1 MSDTVHEWMS
11 GLSGHTFAD
20 PALLDLAMA
29 HRSWCAEN
37 QGAPSN
43 ERLEFLGD
51 AVLGWIVADVLVR
64 RHPTATEGQLTDV
77 RKSLVSA
84 EALADMAREI
94 DLGRWILLGA
104 GERDTGGHD
113 KTSILADTLEAVI
126 GALYLDAGV
135 IRTRRF
141 VRRLIATRAKA
152 AWRNLDRV
160 DARSRLI
167 RVCVREFGRP
177 PVVETTSSGQ
187 AHEPSFEAVV
197 VVEAEQLGR
206 GVGRSKKVAIQR
218 ASEVALD
225 VLAARGVDVAS
236 A

>member
-1 MSDTVHEWMS
+1 MS
-11 GLSGHTFAD
+11 GLSGHVFKK
-20 PALLDLAMA
+20 PELLALAMA

-37 QGAPSN
+37 GGAPSN

-51 AVLGWIVADVLVR
+51 AVLGWIVADDVSR
-64 RHPTATEGQLTDV
+64 RHPTATEGQLTDL

-84 EALADMAREI
+84 EALASVAREI
-94 DLGRWILLGA
+94 GLGRWIRLGA
-104 GERDTGGHD
+104 GEREAGGHD
-113 KTSILADTLEAVI
+113 KTSILADALEALI

-135 IRTRRF
+135 VVTRRF
-141 VRRLIATRAKA
+141 VRQLVAERARI
-152 AWRNLDRV
+152 AWRGLDRV

-177 PVVETTSSGQ
+177 PVVATSSSGR
-187 AHEPSFEAVV
+187 AHEPSFDATVT
-197 VVEAEQLGR
+197 VEGETLGR
-206 GVGRSKKVAIQR
+206 GIGPSKKVAIQR

-225 VLAARGVDVAS
+225 ILESRGVDVAG

>member
-1 MSDTVHEWMS
+1 MSR
-11 GLSGHTFAD
+11 LSGHVFKKPD
-20 PALLDLAMA
+20 LLALAMA

-37 QGAPSN
+37 GGAPSN

-51 AVLGWIVADVLVR
+51 AVLGWIVAEYVSR
-64 RHPTATEGQLTDV
+64 RHPTATEGQLTDL

-84 EALADMAREI
+84 EALASVGRDI
-94 DLGRWILLGA
+94 GLGRWIRLGA
-104 GERDTGGHD
+104 GERDAGGHD
-113 KTSILADTLEAVI
+113 KTSILADALEALI

-135 IRTRRF
+135 VKTRRF
-141 VRRLIATRAKA
+141 VRQLIAERERA
-152 AWRNLDRV
+152 AWRGLDRV

-177 PVVETTSSGQ
+177 PVVATTSSGR
-187 AHEPSFEAVV
+187 AHEPSFDATVTVDGEA
-197 VVEAEQLGR
+197 LGR
-206 GVGRSKKVAIQR
+206 GIGRSKKVAIQR

-225 VLAARGVDVAS
+225 VLESRGVDVAG

>member
-1 MSDTVHEWMS
+1 MN
-11 GLSGHTFAD
+11 GLSGHAFKN
-20 PALLDLAMA
+20 PELLDLAMS

-37 QGAPSN
+37 QSAPSN

-51 AVLGWIVADVLVR
+51 AVLGWIVADLLVR
-64 RHPTATEGQLTDV
+64 RYPSASEGQLTDL

-94 DLGRWILLGA
+94 GLGRWIRLGA
-104 GERDTGGHD
+104 GERDAGGHD
-113 KTSILADTLEAVI
+113 KTSILADALEALI

-135 IRTRRF
+135 VQARRF
-141 VRRLIATRAKA
+141 VRGLVVPRAKEV
-152 AWRNLDRV
+152 WRRLDRV

-177 PVVETTSSGQ
+177 PVVQTVSSGR
-187 AHEPSFEAVV
+187 AHEPSFEASIT
-197 VVEAEQLGR
+197 VEGEMLGR
-206 GVGRSKKVAIQR
+206 GVGRSKKVAIQS

-225 VLAARGVDVAS
+225 VLVSRGVDVAS

>member
-1 MSDTVHEWMS
+1 MV
-11 GLSGHTFAD
+11 GLSGHSFKNPD
-20 PALLDLAMA
+20 LLDLAMA

-37 QGAPSN
+37 RDAPSN

-51 AVLGWIVADVLVR
+51 AVLGWIVADLLTR
-64 RHPTATEGQLTDV
+64 RYATASEGQLTDL

-84 EALADMAREI
+84 EALAEMARDI
-94 DLGRWILLGA
+94 GLGRWIRLGA

-113 KTSILADTLEAVI
+113 KTSILADALEAVI

-135 IRTRRF
+135 TATRRF
-141 VRRLIATRAKA
+141 VRGLILPRAKA
-152 AWRNLDRV
+152 VWGRLDRV

-167 RVCVREFGRP
+167 RVCVREYSRP
-177 PVVETTSSGQ
+177 PVVQTVSSGR
-187 AHEPSFEAVV
+187 AHEPSFEATIT
-197 VVEAEQLGR
+197 VEGEELGR
-206 GVGRSKKVAIQR
+206 GVGRSKKVAIQS

-225 VLAARGVDVAS
+225 ILASRGVDVAG

>member
-1 MSDTVHEWMS
+1 MN
-11 GLSGHTFAD
+11 GLSGHSFKK
-20 PALLDLAMA
+20 PELLELAMA

-37 QGAPSN
+37 DGAPSN

-51 AVLGWIVADVLVR
+51 AVLGWVVADLLVR

-77 RKSLVSA
+77 RKALVNA

-94 DLGRWILLGA
+94 GLGRWIRLGA
-104 GERDTGGHD
+104 GERDAGGHD
-113 KTSILADTLEAVI
+113 KTSILADALEAVI

-135 IRTRRF
+135 TRARRF
-141 VRRLIATRAKA
+141 VRLLVTPRAKA
-152 AWRNLDRV
+152 AWTGLARV

-167 RVCVREFGRP
+167 RVCVREYSRP
-177 PVVETTSSGQ
+177 PVVQTTSSGR

-197 VVEAEQLGR
+197 VVEGERLGQ
-206 GVGRSKKVAIQR
+206 GVGRSKKAAIQR

>member
-1 MSDTVHEWMS
+1 MSE
-11 GLSGHTFAD
+11 LSGHAFKKPD
-20 PALLDLAMA
+20 LLDLAMS

-37 QGAPSN
+37 GDAPSN

-51 AVLGWIVADVLVR
+51 AVLGWIVADYVTR
-64 RHPTATEGQLTDV
+64 RHPSATEGQLTDL

-94 DLGRWILLGA
+94 GLGRFVRLGA
-104 GERDTGGHD
+104 GERDAGGHD
-113 KTSILADTLEAVI
+113 KTSILSDALEALI

-135 IRTRRF
+135 TRTRRF
-141 VRRLIATRAKA
+141 VRQLVSSRAKE
-152 AWRNLDRV
+152 AWRRLDRV

-177 PVVETTSSGQ
+177 PVVQTTSSGR
-187 AHEPSFEAVV
+187 AHAPSFEASV
-197 VVEAEQLGR
+197 VVEGETLGR
-206 GVGRSKKVAIQR
+206 AIGHSKKVAIQR
-218 ASEVALD
+218 ASEEALD
-225 VLAARGVDVAS
+225 VLVTRGVDVTS

>member
-1 MSDTVHEWMS
+1 MI
-11 GLSGHTFAD
+11 GLSGHSFKNPD
-20 PALLDLAMA
+20 LLDLAMS

-37 QGAPSN
+37 RDAPSN

-51 AVLGWIVADVLVR
+51 AVLGWIVADLLTR
-64 RHPTATEGQLTDV
+64 RYAEASEGQLTDL

-84 EALADMAREI
+84 EALAEMAR
-94 DLGRWILLGA
+94 DVGLGRWIRLGA

-113 KTSILADTLEAVI
+113 KTSILADALEAVI

-135 IRTRRF
+135 TITRRF
-141 VRRLIATRAKA
+141 VRGLVLHRAKVV
-152 AWRNLDRV
+152 WGRLDRV

-167 RVCVREFGRP
+167 RVCVREHGRP
-177 PVVETTSSGQ
+177 PVVQTVSSGR
-187 AHEPSFEAVV
+187 AHEPSFEATVT
-197 VVEAEQLGR
+197 VEGEMLGR
-206 GVGRSKKVAIQR
+206 GVGRSKKVAIQS

-225 VLAARGVDVAS
+225 VLASRGVDVAS